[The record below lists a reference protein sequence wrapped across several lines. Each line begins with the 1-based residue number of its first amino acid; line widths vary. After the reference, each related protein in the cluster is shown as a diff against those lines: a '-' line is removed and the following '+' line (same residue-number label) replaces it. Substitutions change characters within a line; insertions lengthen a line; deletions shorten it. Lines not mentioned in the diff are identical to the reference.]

1 MTQNTPVNAPVQADE
16 SVVEEAFDARGT
28 LEDLATTAEDGAR
41 GYEQAADHVEDS
53 TIAKIFRDLGEERS
67 RIAQNLRAEIAT
79 RYQTTVAE
87 TGSVAAAVHR
97 GWIAIKD
104 ALTGDDPEAVVNAAE
119 SAEEYAVDQ
128 FDEALTH
135 PFPSDVLASLRD
147 HRDKVLAALNRIRDL
162 K

>member
-1 MTQNTPVNAPVQADE
+1 MTQNTPVHTPVQADE
-16 SVVEEAFDARGT
+16 SAVATEFDAQST

-41 GYEQAADHVEDS
+41 GYEQAAEHMDDS
-53 TIAKIFRDLGEERS
+53 SIARLFRALGEERG
-67 RIAQNLRAEIAT
+67 RMAQNLRAEIAT

-119 SAEEYAVDQ
+119 SAEEYAVEQ
-128 FDEALTH
+128 FDEALTK
-135 PFPSDVLASLRD
+135 PFPSDVLATLRD
-147 HRDKVLAALNRIRDL
+147 QRDKVLAALNQIRTL